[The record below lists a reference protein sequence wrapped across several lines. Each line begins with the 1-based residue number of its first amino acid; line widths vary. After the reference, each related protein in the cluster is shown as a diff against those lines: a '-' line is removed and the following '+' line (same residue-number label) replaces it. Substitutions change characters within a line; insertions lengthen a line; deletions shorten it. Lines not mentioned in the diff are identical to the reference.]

1 METGMNRK
9 ELERVSSLMKE
20 LLNIIRKEGG
30 EGEEY
35 AAKELERCIGY
46 IKETIDDVNADS
58 NEVFT
63 RVKNLY
69 RSMYPPHGGMTDF
82 FVWRDDFDERIA
94 ANRRLD
100 AVKAELGEI
109 FDM

>member
-1 METGMNRK
+1 MNRK
-9 ELERVSSLMKE
+9 ELERVSSLMME

-35 AAKELERCIGY
+35 AANELERCMCY
-46 IKETIDDVNADS
+46 IKETLEDANADS

-63 RVKNLY
+63 SVRNSY

-109 FDM
+109 FGM